1 MRTSSISIVLL
12 AALLQTSAAALATD
26 ATSSDADNR
35 DITLGE
41 HNFEIPSRYFLED
54 GQIPS
59 WLRWIPGLDEGSSEL
74 LLTIGASEVTEAVP
88 GFKPKDEGYV
98 DDLRLLIVVLHEYE
112 RLRYLDPNRFAD
124 IWNGAGSY
132 RDRIVDT
139 DPETGWFRAYRRL
152 EYPYS
157 WEVLKTSP
165 DTPMPNDLF
174 AFWVGHCLNGSST
187 LTASGSLA
195 LCKSYVVVGDI
206 AVHFTVTEQ
215 NLKSTDAIRRYL
227 ANLISQWL
235 R

>member
-1 MRTSSISIVLL
+1 
-12 AALLQTSAAALATD
+12 
-26 ATSSDADNR
+26 
-35 DITLGE
+35 
-41 HNFEIPSRYFLED
+41 
-54 GQIPS
+54 
-59 WLRWIPGLDEGSSEL
+59 
-74 LLTIGASEVTEAVP
+74 VP

-98 DDLRLLIVVLHEYE
+98 DDLRLLLVVLHEYE
-112 RLRYLDPNRFAD
+112 RLRYLDPNHFAD
-124 IWNGAGSY
+124 IWNGIGSY

-152 EYPYS
+152 EYPNS

-165 DTPMPNDLF
+165 DAPMPNDLF

-187 LTASGSLA
+187 LTTSGSLA

-215 NLKSTDAIRRYL
+215 NLKNTDAIRRYL
-227 ANLISQWL
+227 ANLVSQWQ